1 MKKNFVLLYIFAL
14 PLSFAS
20 DNSESLEQKYT
31 KLYNSFLGS
40 HLQFKCGDEYYK
52 VEKKFIGDNIIY
64 IKDGIEW
71 KRISQTVLKP
81 LGLAFFG
88 TIKVSEFDINTV
100 NFDNIQLPIFNH
112 PYLSSKRNN
121 KSDYFSLVNKS
132 GELYVGSV
140 IDFKVD
146 IISSSNIYETTALL
160 VFNNEKYFLEQKK
173 IPMGHMYDDNYREK
187 QNKLLNERIDTLNM
201 VSQRFEKPNEI
212 KVPKLNVELK
222 SYCY

>member
-1 MKKNFVLLYIFAL
+1 MKNIFLLLYIFAL
-14 PLSFAS
+14 PLSLAS
-20 DNSESLEQKYT
+20 DNSESFEQKYT

-132 GELYVGSV
+132 GELYVGSL
-140 IDFKVD
+140 IDFKVQT
-146 IISSSNIYETTALL
+146 ITSSNIYSTTALL
-160 VFNNEKYFLEQKK
+160 VFNNEKYFSEQQ
-173 IPMGHMYDDNYREK
+173 IPPRISFDDDQREQ
-187 QNKLLNERIDTLNM
+187 QNKLSNERIDTLNM
-201 VSQRFEKPNEI
+201 VSRRFEKPIEI
-212 KVPKLNVELK
+212 KVPKLQVELK
-222 SYCY
+222 RYCS

>member
-1 MKKNFVLLYIFAL
+1 MKNLFLLLYIFAL
-14 PLSFAS
+14 PLSLAS

-64 IKDGIEW
+64 VKDGIEW

-88 TIKVSEFDINTV
+88 TIKVSEFDINMV

-132 GELYVGSV
+132 GELYVGSL
-140 IDFKVD
+140 IDFKVQT
-146 IISSSNIYETTALL
+146 ITSSNIYSTTALL
-160 VFNNEKYFLEQKK
+160 VFNNEKYFSEQQ
-173 IPMGHMYDDNYREK
+173 IPPRIYFDDDQKEQ
-187 QNKLLNERIDTLNM
+187 QNKLSNERIDTLNM
-201 VSQRFEKPNEI
+201 VSRRFEKPIEI
-212 KVPKLNVELK
+212 KVPKLQVELK
-222 SYCY
+222 RYCS